1 MIIGKYT
8 TVSVA
13 QWCIRALASCQC
25 GPRSNPVV
33 DAIGWVCCWFSPSL
47 QDIFLR
53 VLRCSSVL
61 KNQHFQI
68 PIRPGIRYLYVKN
81 HYVDVLPVNRYL
93 FIIPYIILITT
104 IFVEDNTIIVLLLY
118 LHVLCMYAQQASGMS
133 CMKSYCLS
141 WKICLKILNLTVSWL
156 LWLTKITRGQSNY
169 VEWNVAH
176 E

>member
-1 MIIGKYT
+1 MIIGKYS

-13 QWCIRALASCQC
+13 QSCIRALASYQC
-25 GPRSNPVV
+25 GLHWNPVV
-33 DAIGWVCCWFSPSL
+33 DGICSVCCWFSPLL

-81 HYVDVLPVNRYL
+81 HYVDVLPLNRYL

-104 IFVEDNTIIVLLLY
+104 IFVEDNTIIVLLFTCVIHVCPTGKCY
-118 LHVLCMYAQQASGMS
+118 ELHEKLLPQ
-133 CMKSYCLS
+133 
-141 WKICLKILNLTVSWL
+141 LKHL
-156 LWLTKITRGQSNY
+156 LEDFKPNSFLI
-169 VEWNVAH
+169 VVID
-176 E
+176 

>member
-13 QWCIRALASCQC
+13 QWCIRALASRQC

-81 HYVDVLPVNRYL
+81 HYVDVLPLNRYL
-93 FIIPYIILITT
+93 FITPYYFNYDYFCRRQYNNCFIIYICYT
-104 IFVEDNTIIVLLLY
+104 
-118 LHVLCMYAQQASGMS
+118 CMPNRQVAWAARKVTASAE
-133 CMKSYCLS
+133 KF
-141 WKICLKILNLTVSWL
+141 
-156 LWLTKITRGQSNY
+156 
-169 VEWNVAH
+169 A
-176 E
+176 